1 MWGLCSS
8 RWFRIEGLGFREVI
22 LLCCTSP
29 KVYLNNSPEDCAI
42 LNTEIRW
49 ILTLVPNSVHKQ
61 TRRAA

>member
-8 RWFRIEGLGFREVI
+8 RWFRIEGLGLREVI
-22 LLCCTSP
+22 LLCCMSP
-29 KVYLNNSPEDCAI
+29 KVYLNDCAI